1 MYKKAWNLRIIQELL
16 ENYLIG
22 KRLKKLRNDDMSV
35 VSVEKYLI
43 RCVNS
48 ILKQT
53 FSDFER
59 ILIDNGNRD
68 RSSEICDSYAEKD
81 ERFRII
87 HQSNRWQ
94 AETKK
99 VRN

>member
-1 MYKKAWNLRIIQELL
+1 
-16 ENYLIG
+16 
-22 KRLKKLRNDDMSV
+22 MSV
-35 VSVEKYLI
+35 ISVVVPVFNAKKYLT

-81 ERFRII
+81 ERFRVIY
-87 HQSNRWQ
+87 QSNR
-94 AETKK
+94 
-99 VRN
+99 